1 MKKILLGIALIPIF
15 SFAQNPFDLRTNKSK
30 DGKAPNV
37 EAENIDGGIG
47 KTLDN
52 SRVFNQSQR
61 WNLSSYHPF
70 SFPKMLKYHEG
81 EFFLSCLH
89 VHIK

>member
-1 MKKILLGIALIPIF
+1 MEKILLGIALIPIF

-37 EAENIDGGIG
+37 EAENIDRGIG

-52 SRVFNQSQR
+52 SIRASGIYFIEIYTAQ
-61 WNLSSYHPF
+61 
-70 SFPKMLKYHEG
+70 G
-81 EFFLSCLH
+81 EIVKRIQKL
-89 VHIK
+89 

>member
-30 DGKAPNV
+30 DSKAPNV
-37 EAENIDGGIG
+37 EVENIDRGIG

-52 SRVFNQSQR
+52 STRASGIYFTEIYTAQGKIVKRIQK
-61 WNLSSYHPF
+61 L
-70 SFPKMLKYHEG
+70 
-81 EFFLSCLH
+81 
-89 VHIK
+89 

>member
-1 MKKILLGIALIPIF
+1 MKKILLSIALLPIYW
-15 SFAQNPFDLRTNKSK
+15 SSLLRNPFDLRTNKSK

-52 SRVFNQSQR
+52 STRASGIYFTEIYTAQGKIVKRIQK
-61 WNLSSYHPF
+61 L
-70 SFPKMLKYHEG
+70 
-81 EFFLSCLH
+81 
-89 VHIK
+89 

>member
-47 KTLDN
+47 KT
-52 SRVFNQSQR
+52 
-61 WNLSSYHPF
+61 
-70 SFPKMLKYHEG
+70 
-81 EFFLSCLH
+81 
-89 VHIK
+89 